1 MPKIARYLIKED
13 EKRILYELLKD
24 SNQSVNII
32 AKKLG
37 FSRQKVWRIVNQF
50 KEKKAIWGYTAIIN
64 EEMIEQKS
72 YVILIRKTTEILNEN
87 LAMKIIKRTIE
98 PAAKKLN
105 VIIDSSFYTNG
116 IYDWV
121 ICFSAKDLVKA
132 KQFCDVVLEAYSGY
146 IADLFLLENLFWIKK
161 HGILNPEKHKLKE
174 FL

>member
-1 MPKIARYLIKED
+1 MPKRAKYLIEED
-13 EKRILYELLKD
+13 EKRILFELIKD
-24 SNQSVNII
+24 SSQSVNII

-37 FSRQKVWRIVNQF
+37 FSRQKVWRVINQL
-50 KEKKAIWGYTAIIN
+50 KDNKTIWGYTAIID
-64 EEMIEQKS
+64 EEKIEQKS
-72 YVILIRKTTEILNEN
+72 YVALIRKTTEVLSEDLTI
-87 LAMKIIKRTIE
+87 KIIKRTIE

-121 ICFSAKDLVKA
+121 ICFSADNLIKA
-132 KQFCDVVLEAYSGY
+132 KQFCDVVLEAYQGY
-146 IADLFLLENLFWIKK
+146 IADIFLLENLFWIRK